1 VLYSYVL
8 DKLVGGFSHLFFF
21 SLGLIL
27 FCDCIGFIAKCGFAI
42 SVPGLC
48 VI

>member
-1 VLYSYVL
+1 MQYVV
-8 DKLVGGFSHLFFF
+8 DRLVGGFSHLFF

-27 FCDCIGFIAKCGFAI
+27 FCLFIGFVAKYVYII
-42 SVPGLC
+42 SVPGLG